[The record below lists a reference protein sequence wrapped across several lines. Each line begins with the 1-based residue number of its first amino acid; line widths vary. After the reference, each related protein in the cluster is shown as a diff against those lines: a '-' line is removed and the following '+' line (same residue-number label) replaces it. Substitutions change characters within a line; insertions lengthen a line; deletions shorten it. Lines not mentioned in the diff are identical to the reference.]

1 MSAATPTPPRWA
13 EVVLERLLAA
23 RDRETVAGDLREEY
37 VESIVPRRGR
47 LLANLWYLREV
58 WSFVPGFISRRGS
71 MKKTLLPV
79 SFFTLA
85 AACWLTFMEIV
96 LRHPGYLLR
105 VGISVSIVLISLA
118 AIAILISESG
128 AHGERWLWAG
138 ALILIGIGGQA
149 FLRNVRAAH
158 FEGFVF
164 LISAVLLFQGVLML
178 SCRRGHGRD
187 LPVTVGLT
195 GARDGR

>member
-1 MSAATPTPPRWA
+1 
-13 EVVLERLLAA
+13 
-23 RDRETVAGDLREEY
+23 
-37 VESIVPRRGR
+37 
-47 LLANLWYLREV
+47 
-58 WSFVPGFISRRGS
+58 
-71 MKKTLLPV
+71 MKKTLLSV

-105 VGISVSIVLISLA
+105 VGVSVSIALISLA
-118 AIAILISESG
+118 TIAIFIFKSG
-128 AHGERWLWAG
+128 TRDERWLWAG

-149 FLRNVRAAH
+149 FLRNARGAH

-178 SCRRGHGRD
+178 LHRRGRWKVLRNRYTSEQPLPWSGSKRGRPSRSA
-187 LPVTVGLT
+187 LGFRQIL
-195 GARDGR
+195 

>member
-1 MSAATPTPPRWA
+1 MSSIPQTPPRWA
-13 EVVLERLLAA
+13 EILLERLLAA

-37 VESIVPRRGR
+37 AESIVPRRGR

-71 MKKTLLPV
+71 IKKSLLFV

-85 AACWLTFMEIV
+85 AACWLILMEIV
-96 LRHPGYLLR
+96 LRHSGYLLR
-105 VGISVSIVLISLA
+105 VGVNVSIALISLA
-118 AIAILISESG
+118 TIAILISKPGSR
-128 AHGERWLWAG
+128 GERWLWAG

-149 FLRNVRAAH
+149 FLHNARAAH

-164 LISAVLLFQGVLML
+164 LISVALLFQGVLML
-178 SCRRGHGRD
+178 LRRGGHDPD
-187 LPVTVGLT
+187 LPGQS
-195 GARDGR
+195 A